1 MLARLLAPSAY
12 RAMPWKNGQGTT
24 REILIERPTPA
35 TSSDERDALGFLWRL
50 SLAEVAV
57 ASPFS
62 LFPGC
67 DRTILLLQG
76 EGMVL
81 DSGEH
86 GRHVLDRRFVPH
98 AFSGD
103 WQTDCTLLGGPC
115 RDLNLMVDRRRAC
128 ASVQLLALRPQAQAL
143 VARGDVALLFAL
155 SGTAGV
161 ELGAPYSEYGV
172 PPEHTLVLT
181 GLAPGGDALRVRAE
195 DTGAVALYITL
206 TRVPG

>member
-24 REILIERPTPA
+24 HEILIERPAPA
-35 TSSDERDALGFLWRL
+35 CGSDERDGAGFLWRL
-50 SLAEVAV
+50 SIAEVAV

-62 LFPGC
+62 LFSGC

-86 GRHVLDRRFVPH
+86 GRHVLDRRFVPY

-103 WQTDCTLLGGPC
+103 WQTGCTLLGGPC
-115 RDLNLMVDRRRAC
+115 RDLNLMVDRRRAR
-128 ASVQLLALRPQAQAL
+128 ASVQPLALRPQAQPL
-143 VARGDVALLFAL
+143 VAQGDVALLFAL
-155 SGTAGV
+155 SGTADV
-161 ELGAPYSEYGV
+161 ELDAPHPGYAV

-181 GLAPGGDALRVRAE
+181 GLGPGGAALRVRAE
-195 DTGAVALYITL
+195 GEGAAALYVTL
-206 TRVPG
+206 TRASG